1 MSVGHDGG
9 GLICYISAIYVSS
22 KQLPTGA
29 LGTATAHPLKTGYPI
44 QKKKK
49 KSEACPGAI
58 VTEEALVTAVCYSAN
73 CQPLLPITEDKGEEV
88 MGRNV

>member
-1 MSVGHDGG
+1 ME
-9 GLICYISAIYVSS
+9 AVSS
-22 KQLPTGA
+22 VTSVRFTFPVNSFQQAHLGLPPLT
-29 LGTATAHPLKTGYPI
+29 LRRQATPFK
-44 QKKKK
+44 KKKK

-73 CQPLLPITEDKGEEV
+73 CQPLLPITEDKDEEV